1 MKGSYKLTV
10 QAAHMKYELELSR
23 NITILRGDSATGKTV
38 LVEMIQ
44 EYNLNG
50 SDTGIQLS
58 CEKPCR
64 VIAGNTWKEQL
75 VHIEESIVFIDEG
88 NRFVSSED
96 FARTIRG
103 SNNYYVI
110 VTREN
115 LDNLPYSVTE
125 IYGIHSSGKYNT
137 AEPVYHHLHRIY
149 PSDLLRGKE
158 HPNMVIVEDSNAG
171 YEFFEHYYH
180 ESDVNCISA
189 KGSGNIFDMIHKAY
203 DGNVVVIAD
212 GAAFG
217 AQMGRVFPEIRRR
230 QNIRLYLPESF
241 EWIILSADILEN
253 SKVRKILENPSEFID
268 GEKYFSWERY
278 FTQLLSD
285 ETRGTYLAYVKS
297 SLNTNYL
304 IGKVYT
310 QIIDSLPEQIK
321 NHCSESNNRNI

>member
-1 MKGSYKLTV
+1 M
-10 QAAHMKYELELSR
+10 
-23 NITILRGDSATGKTV
+23 
-38 LVEMIQ
+38 
-44 EYNLNG
+44 
-50 SDTGIQLS
+50 
-58 CEKPCR
+58 
-64 VIAGNTWKEQL
+64 
-75 VHIEESIVFIDEG
+75 
-88 NRFVSSED
+88 
-96 FARTIRG
+96 
-103 SNNYYVI
+103 
-110 VTREN
+110 TREN

-125 IYGIHSSGKYNT
+125 IYGLHSSGKYNT

-217 AQMGRVFPEIRRR
+217 AQMGRVFPEIKRR

-253 SKVRKILENPSEFID
+253 SKDSGKPIRVYRWRKIFQLGAIFYTTIIGRDKGNISRVCKIIA
-268 GEKYFSWERY
+268 KY
-278 FTQLLSD
+278 
-285 ETRGTYLAYVKS
+285 
-297 SLNTNYL
+297 
-304 IGKVYT
+304 
-310 QIIDSLPEQIK
+310 
-321 NHCSESNNRNI
+321 

>member
-103 SNNYYVI
+103 S
-110 VTREN
+110 
-115 LDNLPYSVTE
+115 
-125 IYGIHSSGKYNT
+125 
-137 AEPVYHHLHRIY
+137 
-149 PSDLLRGKE
+149 
-158 HPNMVIVEDSNAG
+158 
-171 YEFFEHYYH
+171 
-180 ESDVNCISA
+180 
-189 KGSGNIFDMIHKAY
+189 
-203 DGNVVVIAD
+203 
-212 GAAFG
+212 
-217 AQMGRVFPEIRRR
+217 RR
-230 QNIRLYLPESF
+230 
-241 EWIILSADILEN
+241 
-253 SKVRKILENPSEFID
+253 
-268 GEKYFSWERY
+268 
-278 FTQLLSD
+278 
-285 ETRGTYLAYVKS
+285 
-297 SLNTNYL
+297 
-304 IGKVYT
+304 IGK
-310 QIIDSLPEQIK
+310 DSRKFNCREELPLFYLLTRTNVCK
-321 NHCSESNNRNI
+321 HVFDVV

>member
-1 MKGSYKLTV
+1 
-10 QAAHMKYELELSR
+10 
-23 NITILRGDSATGKTV
+23 
-38 LVEMIQ
+38 
-44 EYNLNG
+44 
-50 SDTGIQLS
+50 
-58 CEKPCR
+58 
-64 VIAGNTWKEQL
+64 
-75 VHIEESIVFIDEG
+75 
-88 NRFVSSED
+88 
-96 FARTIRG
+96 
-103 SNNYYVI
+103 
-110 VTREN
+110 
-115 LDNLPYSVTE
+115 
-125 IYGIHSSGKYNT
+125 
-137 AEPVYHHLHRIY
+137 
-149 PSDLLRGKE
+149 
-158 HPNMVIVEDSNAG
+158 MVIVEDSNAG

-217 AQMGRVFPEIRRR
+217 AQMGRVFPEIKRR

-321 NHCSESNNRNI
+321 NHCPESNNRNI